1 MGVSELI
8 CQNGNSGRTMIISMG
23 LENEIERRL
32 GHEDVLSEDQLN
44 IDRKKLNA
52 KDVHLAMIRALQ
64 KETLSDK
71 AVAQMLAGM

>member
-44 IDRKKLNA
+44 IDWKLNA